1 MDDHML
7 EQSRTSRR
15 VRLACIWCAVP
26 MVLLLFG
33 GLIYSGF
40 MVPILPSAT
49 ADQVAQLYRTDT
61 SQIRL
66 GLAASF
72 CSIVLFLLFG
82 GAIADQTRRIKFA
95 PAALTY
101 AQIASFGAGSLIFVI
116 PWVCWETAAF
126 RPERDASE
134 IMLLNDLGWMTFVF
148 SYVAFT
154 AWLIAIGVAILVDI
168 AEKPVYPRW
177 LGYFNIVV
185 AVIFVPDN
193 IIPFFKSGPW
203 GWNGIFP
210 YWIPFVAYG
219 IWILMMLRYTVIAI
233 NQEPGNRWGKAV
245 EPAHVAASSSREH

>member
-1 MDDHML
+1 MDDQL
-7 EQSRTSRR
+7 LAQQRTSRNI
-15 VRLACIWCAVP
+15 RLACVWCAVP

-49 ADQVAQLYRTDT
+49 AQQVAAQYRTDAA
-61 SQIRL
+61 QIRL

-72 CSIVLFLLFG
+72 AAVILFLVFG
-82 GAIADQTRRIKFA
+82 GVIADQTRRIKSA
-95 PAALTY
+95 PVVLTY
-101 AQIASFGAGSLIFVI
+101 IQIASFGAGSLIFVI
-116 PWVCWETAAF
+116 PWVCWQTAAF
-126 RPERDASE
+126 RPEREATQ

-154 AWLIAIGVAILVDI
+154 AWLIAIGVAILADV
-168 AEKPVYPRW
+168 APSPVYPRW

-193 IIPFFKSGPW
+193 VIPFFKTGPF

-210 YWIPFVAYG
+210 YWIPFVSYG
-219 IWILMMLRYTVIAI
+219 IWILMMLRYTVVAI
-233 NQEPGNRWGKAV
+233 NAELHEPTLERATTMTT
-245 EPAHVAASSSREH
+245 PASRH